1 MELKVIAKRREI
13 EHSVANLLTKPTPAT
28 ATVAP
33 ALAGSTGIMTNE
45 KLASLE
51 AIDQNLFD
59 QGKWFMWCQRCKHG
73 GHAGCLDKW
82 FSEGSRR
89 ICGVNGCSCKCSISS
104 L

>member
-1 MELKVIAKRREI
+1 MELKVVAKRREI
-13 EHSVANLLTKPTPAT
+13 EHSVTSLLTKPVTSG
-28 ATVAP
+28 VAP
-33 ALAGSTGIMTNE
+33 PPSEPSGLLVNE

-51 AIDQNLFD
+51 TIDQNLFE

-82 FSEGSRR
+82 FAGGRR
-89 ICGVNGCSCKCSISS
+89 TCGVNGCSCKCSVSN

>member
-13 EHSVANLLTKPTPAT
+13 EHSVGSLLSKPVASGAAPPTPGEAG
-28 ATVAP
+28 VLMNEQLS
-33 ALAGSTGIMTNE
+33 ALETIE
-45 KLASLE
+45 
-51 AIDQNLFD
+51 QNLFD

-82 FSEGSRR
+82 FSEGRQT
-89 ICGVNGCSCKCSISS
+89 CGVNGCSCKCSAST